1 MRKPEQILDAIFRIS
16 NTDEFNTVAL
26 EVYRYQYA
34 HTPVYREFCE
44 LLGNPEPNHFSEI
57 PFLPIELFKTQQIL
71 DDSIEKEEVIFLSSG
86 TTGSARS
93 AHYVADLSVY
103 ERSFF
108 NAFKQFFG
116 EPENCVILGLLP
128 NYIEQGSSSLVYMVN
143 KLIERSK
150 FAESGFY
157 LQDYARLGEVI
168 RGLQNR
174 GISIILFGVSY
185 ALLDLAE
192 RNMNLSGVTIV
203 ETGGMK
209 GRRKELVKEELHRL
223 LKSGLNV
230 PEIASEYGMTELLSQ
245 AYALRDG
252 KFQTPPWMKVL
263 VRDTEDPLTWLA
275 EGKTGGIS
283 VIDLANLHSCSF
295 IHTQDLGKVEGKHF
309 YIAGRFDQSDI
320 RGCNLLVNV

>member
-1 MRKPEQILDAIFRIS
+1 MRKPKHILDAIFRIS
-16 NTDEFNTVAL
+16 NMDEFNAVAL
-26 EVYRYQYA
+26 QVYRYQYL
-34 HTPVYREFCE
+34 HTPVYRKFCE
-44 LLGNPEPNHFSEI
+44 LLGNPVPNHFSEI
-57 PFLPIELFKTQQIL
+57 PFLPIELFKTQKIL
-71 DDSIEKEEVIFLSSG
+71 DDSVEQEEVIFLSSG

-150 FAESGFY
+150 YTESGFY
-157 LQDYARLGEVI
+157 LQDYERLGEVVRSI
-168 RGLQNR
+168 QNQ
-174 GISIILFGVSY
+174 GVTIILFGVSY

-192 RNMNLSGVTIV
+192 RNMDLSGVTVV

-223 LKSGLNV
+223 LKTGLNV
-230 PEIASEYGMTELLSQ
+230 PDIASEYGMTELLSQ

-252 KFQTPPWMKVL
+252 KFQTPPWMKIL

-295 IHTQDLGKVEGKHF
+295 IHTQDLGKVEGEHF